1 MSKFTLF
8 PTQLNHALKTRK
20 IMYLHKYKADFFVDI
35 FDNVSVII
43 PQVKSPLEIW
53 GQTRVTQFY
62 IFLRNHIS
70 DVYKGR

>member
-1 MSKFTLF
+1 MLKVTVSMSKFTLF

-43 PQVKSPLEIW
+43 PQVKFP
-53 GQTRVTQFY
+53 
-62 IFLRNHIS
+62 
-70 DVYKGR
+70 